1 MKFDVTDPNV
11 CPENKENV
19 PVRLSPLRQKLQ
31 QKADQVLQK
40 RQLLSRAE
48 IDNRIEGARIR
59 KENSSQDAVIRRVS
73 PKIRRAETQKNRQ
86 AYLSEMARKRQEHEE
101 SIQNECLQNIKRIRE
116 REVSL
121 QAAISEASH
130 RAENAEATD
139 NQDGLQSLA
148 QMNIDLEQLIRN
160 VYAKMQQ
167 EQ

>member
-59 KENSSQDAVIRRVS
+59 KENSSKDAVIRRVS
-73 PKIRRAETQKNRQ
+73 PKIRRAETQKNR
-86 AYLSEMARKRQEHEE
+86 
-101 SIQNECLQNIKRIRE
+101 
-116 REVSL
+116 
-121 QAAISEASH
+121 
-130 RAENAEATD
+130 
-139 NQDGLQSLA
+139 
-148 QMNIDLEQLIRN
+148 
-160 VYAKMQQ
+160 
-167 EQ
+167 